1 MSTKDQGQS
10 RENSVRQVQ
19 CITSQAE
26 PHMPGTRNCYSVFGP
41 IDPISDGTRSY
52 GSQSL
57 CTSHGTAGQRH
68 NAVVDQGQRQLL
80 EAGQSGKPEADRRE

>member
-1 MSTKDQGQS
+1 MKCQQKIRTKAVKTPCGRS
-10 RENSVRQVQ
+10 SA
-19 CITSQAE
+19 SQAE

-41 IDPISDGTRSY
+41 IDPIGDGTRSY

-68 NAVVDQGQRQLL
+68 IAVVDQGQRQLL
-80 EAGQSGKPEADRRE
+80 EAGQSGN